1 MTQLWASVLV
11 LVTLPCTP
19 KVAAGQAQVPADMR
33 EAFIQSGEFRIRYW
47 EVGSGDVLVLIHGSF
62 GDADVWREFA
72 PLEELAKGWRVAALD
87 LRGHGQSTKSYDPAD
102 YGRRMAADVI
112 ALLDALQVER
122 AHVLGYSY
130 GGLVAGELLVTY
142 PHRLASL
149 ILGGASRQR
158 PNTPEDV
165 RWSVSL
171 AEALERDD
179 AVEWLTNA
187 LASGDTASDAAQRAL
202 VERRIARA
210 DLAASAAVLR
220 ATRDLVVPD
229 YTLEVTAVP
238 ILAIIGERDPSR
250 DEVRD
255 MASVARHMRVA
266 VIPGADHAA
275 APRTRQFWELVMEW
289 LRGGYAQTLRSER

>member
-1 MTQLWASVLV
+1 M
-11 LVTLPCTP
+11 
-19 KVAAGQAQVPADMR
+19 
-33 EAFIQSGEFRIRYW
+33 
-47 EVGSGDVLVLIHGSF
+47 
-62 GDADVWREFA
+62 
-72 PLEELAKGWRVAALD
+72 
-87 LRGHGQSTKSYDPAD
+87 
-102 YGRRMAADVI
+102 
-112 ALLDALQVER
+112 
-122 AHVLGYSY
+122 
-130 GGLVAGELLVTY
+130 
-142 PHRLASL
+142 

-165 RWSVSL
+165 QWSVSL
-171 AEALERDD
+171 AEALERDDAD

-202 VERRIARA
+202 IERRIARA

-229 YTLEVTAVP
+229 YTLEVSAVP

-275 APRTRQFWELVMEW
+275 APRTREFWDLVMEW
-289 LRGGYAQTLRSER
+289 LRGGYMQATRAER